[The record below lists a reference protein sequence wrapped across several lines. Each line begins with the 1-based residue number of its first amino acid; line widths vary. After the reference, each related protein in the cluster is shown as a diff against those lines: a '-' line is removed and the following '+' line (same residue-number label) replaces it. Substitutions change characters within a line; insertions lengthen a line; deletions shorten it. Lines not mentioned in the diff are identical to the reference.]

1 MKHAGPASLDA
12 LEPLLAE
19 IRPRVAIDPKIVEK
33 KRGSFYRRG
42 KAWLHFHEDPA
53 GYFADPGDPK
63 TFEQCKLDLGE
74 RIVSLPGPRVSLNG
88 TLEQRLRG
96 AFWDEALSMLFGD
109 RRDVPVDGLAPL
121 AKQQSLI
128 LG

>member
-19 IRPRVAIDPKIVEK
+19 IRRHAGIDPKIIEK

-53 GYFADPGDPK
+53 GFFADLK
-63 TFEQCKLDLGE
+63 
-74 RIVSLPGPRVSLNG
+74 GPDDWLRMRVSD
-88 TLEQRLRG
+88 
-96 AFWDEALSMLFGD
+96 ADERRALMAAIDEVL
-109 RRDVPVDGLAPL
+109 VA
-121 AKQQSLI
+121 A
-128 LG
+128 

>member
-19 IRPRVAIDPKIVEK
+19 IRRHAGIDPKIIEK

-53 GYFADPGDPK
+53 GYFADLK
-63 TFEQCKLDLGE
+63 
-74 RIVSLPGPRVSLNG
+74 GPDDWLRMRVSDADERQALM
-88 TLEQRLRG
+88 
-96 AFWDEALSMLFGD
+96 AAIDEAL
-109 RRDVPVDGLAPL
+109 RAV
-121 AKQQSLI
+121 
-128 LG
+128 

>member
-33 KRGSFYRRG
+33 KRGSFYRKG

-53 GYFADPGDPK
+53 GYFADLK
-63 TFEQCKLDLGE
+63 
-74 RIVSLPGPRVSLNG
+74 GPDDWLRMRVSDADERQALMAAIDEV
-88 TLEQRLRG
+88 LG
-96 AFWDEALSMLFGD
+96 AA
-109 RRDVPVDGLAPL
+109 
-121 AKQQSLI
+121 
-128 LG
+128 